1 MSIIITINA
10 KGTLHELFTINLQ
23 KNRNKSTRLSF
34 RFSDINIS
42 IAPELVHKLCNI

>member
-23 KNRNKSTRLSF
+23 KK
-34 RFSDINIS
+34 
-42 IAPELVHKLCNI
+42 PEQKHTAFVPVF

>member
-23 KNRNKSTRLSF
+23 KTGTKAHGF
-34 RFSDINIS
+34 RSGFLI
-42 IAPELVHKLCNI
+42 